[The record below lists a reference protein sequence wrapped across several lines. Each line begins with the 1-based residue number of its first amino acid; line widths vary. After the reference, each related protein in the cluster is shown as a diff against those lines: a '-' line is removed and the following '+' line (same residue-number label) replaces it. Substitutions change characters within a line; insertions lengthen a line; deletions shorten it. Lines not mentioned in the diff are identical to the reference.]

1 MTDKEY
7 IENLYKKYWE
17 CMINK
22 DADGLRS
29 ILGDGYELRHM
40 TGLRQSRESFL
51 SSLLSGE
58 LNYYS
63 ANHDEIIINIS
74 GCTATLIGRS
84 VVLAAV
90 YGGGKHSW
98 KLQGDFTLEKV
109 NNKWGFTSSVALTY

>member
-90 YGGGKHSW
+90 YGG
-98 KLQGDFTLEKV
+98 
-109 NNKWGFTSSVALTY
+109 

>member
-1 MTDKEY
+1 
-7 IENLYKKYWE
+7 
-17 CMINK
+17 
-22 DADGLRS
+22 
-29 ILGDGYELRHM
+29 M

-58 LNYYS
+58 LNYYF